1 MQAKALNLRPSGGVT
16 EKTEVRKEIPEG
28 NTVGW
33 TSRKVALAHSY
44 AKLSESVEP
53 KGSYVV
59 RTLAGQSFIAVREG
73 LRGGEESQRIV
84 VVALAGEKA

>member
-1 MQAKALNLRPSGGVT
+1 MQAEAYNLHPFGGVP
-16 EKTEVRKEIPEG
+16 EKAEVRKEVPEG

-33 TSRKVALAHSY
+33 ISRKVALAYLH

-59 RTLAGQSFIAVREG
+59 
-73 LRGGEESQRIV
+73 
-84 VVALAGEKA
+84 